1 MRPRNT
7 TVNQVTRTTET
18 QDTPTQ
24 EEIGMIADDGWIFTL
39 WPDDSFARKQVI
51 MAVRNER
58 GEYIWL
64 DSACFDHVC
73 PKWFAEQSPIKAY
86 TADRIV
92 RAANGHRLDVHGTR
106 AVNMLLGG
114 YKRCDAEFYVMDV
127 LRPLLSVPRLAR
139 QGYEV
144 TFHNGRRNQ
153 QREQFCQL

>member
-39 WPDDSFARKQVI
+39 VPDDSFVRKQVI

-73 PKWFAEQSPIKAY
+73 PKWFAE
-86 TADRIV
+86 
-92 RAANGHRLDVHGTR
+92 
-106 AVNMLLGG
+106 
-114 YKRCDAEFYVMDV
+114 
-127 LRPLLSVPRLAR
+127 
-139 QGYEV
+139 
-144 TFHNGRRNQ
+144 
-153 QREQFCQL
+153 